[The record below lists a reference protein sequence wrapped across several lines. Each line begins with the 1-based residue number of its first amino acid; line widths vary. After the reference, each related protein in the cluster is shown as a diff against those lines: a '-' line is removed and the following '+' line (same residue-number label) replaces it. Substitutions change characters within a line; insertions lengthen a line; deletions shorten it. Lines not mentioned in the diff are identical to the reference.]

1 MPGPFKKL
9 FTPIRIGE
17 VEIKNRVAMAPMG
30 VLGLLNL
37 DGSLGPRAIDYYLE
51 RARGGWV

>member
-1 MPGPFKKL
+1 MKNGRKLKKL
-9 FTPIRIGE
+9 LEPIVIGG

-37 DGSLGPRAIDYYLE
+37 DGSLAQRGVDYYIE
-51 RARGGWV
+51 RA